1 MYSDELKDDMN
12 PSNNSIIDRKWFT
25 SDEMFL
31 TFIQKLV
38 NNQFDISDK
47 EFFVYNQNTI
57 DERRKEIL
65 SGNQDKQIEEENDVK
80 LNFSRSI
87 LGEKYYQKFNQISQ
101 YFQENNIKFY
111 LKTINTFRTCKIC
124 LKDTVLNLRRQ
135 NGYIFDEIDN
145 AEEPNIVEPF
155 FERQLLY
162 KMFCIMKREKL
173 NDWKIQ
179 QTYDECIMVLW

>member
-65 SGNQDKQIEEENDVK
+65 SGNQDKQIEEENDAK

-87 LGEKYYQKFNQISQ
+87 LGENIIKNL
-101 YFQENNIKFY
+101 IKFRNIF
-111 LKTINTFRTCKIC
+111 KKI
-124 LKDTVLNLRRQ
+124 T
-135 NGYIFDEIDN
+135 
-145 AEEPNIVEPF
+145 
-155 FERQLLY
+155 
-162 KMFCIMKREKL
+162 
-173 NDWKIQ
+173 
-179 QTYDECIMVLW
+179 